1 MKFSMISLGCSK
13 NLVDSEM
20 MMGQLQQAGLEYVT
34 PEQAEVIVINT
45 CGFIEPAKQE
55 SIDTILE
62 TAEFKKTG
70 ALQYL
75 MVAGCLVQRY
85 AQELAQEIPEVD
97 AYFGVGDFAR
107 VVEILH
113 QLQENPHQ
121 IVLQSP
127 PENYL
132 YQHQLPRMQ
141 ATLPATAYVKI
152 ADGCDN
158 RCSYCAI
165 PMIRGVFR
173 SRTIEDI
180 LIESRRL
187 VEQGVKEICLIAQ
200 DCTLYGQDLYG
211 DLALGR
217 LCKELVEIEGLE
229 WLRILYCYP
238 SHFTDDFIDLLATH
252 PKMCQYIDLPLQH
265 CQTHL
270 LKDMNRTGTKEE
282 ILALISELKS
292 KMPDLVLRTSY
303 IVGYP
308 GETLEDVQALVS
320 FVQETAFDHVGVFT
334 YSAEEG
340 TPAAEKDDQ
349 IDEAEKERRRNMLM
363 EAQQKVVIKNNRQ
376 WLDKSVQVL
385 AEKRVSEE
393 QWIGRFQGQAPDI
406 DGLVIVNGK
415 AKPGEMHLV
424 KITGIQGYDLL
435 AMQLE
440 KDGIA

>member
-20 MMGQLQQAGLEYVT
+20 MMGQLHQAGFEYVT

-62 TAEFKKTG
+62 TAELKKTG
-70 ALQYL
+70 SLQYL

-85 AQELAQEIPEVD
+85 ANELAEEIPEVD
-97 AYFGVGDFAR
+97 AYFGVGDFAQ
-107 VVEILH
+107 VVEILN
-113 QLQENPHQ
+113 QLQTDPHQ
-121 IVLQSP
+121 IVRRSP

-180 LIESRRL
+180 LLESRQL
-187 VEQGVKEICLIAQ
+187 VEKGVKEICLIAQ

-211 DLALGR
+211 ELALGR
-217 LCKELVEIEGLE
+217 LCKEIVEIEGLQ

-282 ILALISELKS
+282 ILTLISELKNR
-292 KMPDLVLRTSY
+292 MPDLVLRTSY

-308 GETLEDVQALVS
+308 AETSEDIQALVT
-320 FVQETAFDHVGVFT
+320 FIHETAFDHVGVFT
-334 YSAEEG
+334 YSPEEG
-340 TPAAEKDDQ
+340 TPAAEKDEQ
-349 IDEAEKERRRNMLM
+349 IDETEKERRRNLLM
-363 EAQQKVVIKNNRQ
+363 ETQQKVVIKNNRR
-376 WLDKSVQVL
+376 WLDKIVIVL
-385 AEKRVSEE
+385 AEKGISED

-406 DGLVIVNGK
+406 DGLVIVKGQ
-415 AKPGEMHLV
+415 ATPGEMHRV
-424 KITGIQGYDLL
+424 RITGIQGYDLL
-435 AMQLE
+435 AVQLE
-440 KDGIA
+440 RDEIA

>member
-1 MKFSMISLGCSK
+1 MKFSLISLGCSK

-20 MMGQLQQAGLEYVT
+20 MMGLLRQDGLEYVT
-34 PEQAEVIVINT
+34 PEEAEVIVINT

-62 TAEFKKTG
+62 TAKLKTSG
-70 ALQYL
+70 HLKYL

-85 AQELAQEIPEVD
+85 ANELAQEIPEVD
-97 AYFGVGDFAR
+97 AYFGVGDFTE

-113 QLQENPHQ
+113 NLQADPHQ
-121 IVLQSP
+121 IIMQSP

-132 YQHQLPRMQ
+132 YQHHLPRMQ

-180 LIESRRL
+180 LMECRQL
-187 VEQGVKEICLIAQ
+187 VLQGVKEICLIAQ

-217 LCKELVEIEGLE
+217 LCKEIVAIDSLQ

-238 SHFTDDFIDLLATH
+238 SHFSDDFIELLASH

-282 ILALISELKS
+282 ILSLISELKA

-308 GETLEDVQALVS
+308 GETKEDIQALVA
-320 FVQETAFDHVGVFT
+320 FIQETAFDHVGVFN
-334 YSAEEG
+334 YSPEEG
-340 TPAAEKDDQ
+340 TPAAERQDQ
-349 IDEAEKERRRNMLM
+349 VDEAEKENRRNILM
-363 EAQQKVVIKNNRQ
+363 EAQQKVVAMNNRR
-376 WLDKSVQVL
+376 WLNKSVRVL
-385 AEKRVSEE
+385 AEKKISDE

-406 DGLVIVNGK
+406 DGLMIVRGK
-415 AKPGEMHLV
+415 AIPGEMHWV
-424 KITGIQGYDLL
+424 KITGMQGYDLL
-435 AMQLE
+435 AVQLGR
-440 KDGIA
+440 DGQI